1 MDSSST
7 EPGPGGEHA
16 AERAEVVII
25 DDNQINLKLLEFLLA
40 KDGRCRPRSFLDPRD
55 GLAHC
60 LAEPPDLL
68 IVDYMMPE
76 LNGLDVIQQLR
87 ANPATADIPI
97 LMVTANDQRDIRH
110 AALEIG
116 ATDFLTKPID
126 NKELFARAHN
136 MLRLRAA
143 TKREANRAQW
153 LAEAVKEATA
163 EIQAREQELIYRIS
177 RAAEFR
183 DPETG
188 GHIQRMAHYSRLIA
202 QALGQSP
209 AEQELIFMAAPMH
222 DVGKIAIPDSILL
235 KPGKLTDEEFVI
247 MKTHARAGHDLLAD
261 SRAPVLVTGAEIA
274 HCHHEKFDG
283 SGYPR
288 GLAGTDIPVTG
299 RIVAVADVFDALTSS
314 RPYKTAWS
322 LDAARDWLQKQKGS
336 HFDPD
341 CVDAFLSV
349 WDEVVAI
356 HQRIHDH

>member
-7 EPGPGGEHA
+7 ELGSAGALDAEHA
-16 AERAEVVII
+16 DVVII

-40 KDGRCRPRSFLDPRD
+40 KDGRCRPHSFLDPRE
-55 GLAHC
+55 GLTYC
-60 LAEPPDLL
+60 LDNPPDLL

-76 LNGLDVIQQLR
+76 LNGLDVIKRLR
-87 ANPATADIPI
+87 AHQPTADIPI

-126 NKELFARAHN
+126 NKELFARARN
-136 MLRLRAA
+136 MLKLRAA

-202 QALGQSP
+202 QALGHSP
-209 AEQELIFMAAPMH
+209 TDQELIFKAAPMH

-247 MKTHARAGHDLLAD
+247 MKTHARAGYDLLAN
-261 SRAPVLVTGAEIA
+261 SRAPVLIMGAEIA

-288 GLAGTDIPVTG
+288 RTSQLPAE
-299 RIVAVADVFDALTSS
+299 SS
-314 RPYKTAWS
+314 RWPMCS
-322 LDAARDWLQKQKGS
+322 M
-336 HFDPD
+336 H
-341 CVDAFLSV
+341 
-349 WDEVVAI
+349 
-356 HQRIHDH
+356 